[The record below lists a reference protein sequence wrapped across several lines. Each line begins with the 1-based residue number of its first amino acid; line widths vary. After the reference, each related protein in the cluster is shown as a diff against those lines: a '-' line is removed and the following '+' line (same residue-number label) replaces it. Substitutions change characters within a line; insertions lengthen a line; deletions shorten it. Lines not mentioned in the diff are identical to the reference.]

1 MTTGV
6 ALILFSCIF
15 LPYFSANLGFE
26 RFYHFSLLFLAP
38 LCIIGGE
45 AVWQGTSRLSNLFN
59 LSSNNGNKANN
70 PACLIFLTLAI
81 LIPYFLFNNSF
92 FYAFTS
98 RPASIALGPYKMDQ
112 YALFNQK
119 EVNAAAWFSKSVLSD
134 SEISADATGSLILF
148 QQLYGHV
155 NAISPIGKVLDNSY
169 VFLRTWNITHKEVL
183 VPAFQGVTHMYVPV
197 NLMNRPALAERF
209 NNSKVI
215 YSNGGSKILAP
226 ME

>member
-45 AVWQGTSRLSNLFN
+45 ALWQGTSRLSNLFK

-81 LIPYFLFNNSF
+81 LIPYFLFNSSF
-92 FYAFTS
+92 FYALAC
-98 RPASIALGPYKMDQ
+98 RPASIALGPYKIDQ

-119 EVNAAAWFSKSVLSD
+119 EVNASAWFSKSVLSD
-134 SEISADATGSLILF
+134 SEVYADATGGLLLF
-148 QQLYGHV
+148 QQLYGRV
-155 NAISPIGKVLDNSY
+155 YRGSLTGEVPNNAY

-183 VPAFQGVTHMYVPV
+183 VPEFQGVDHVYVPV
-197 NLMNRPALAERF
+197 HLMNRPAQAERF
-209 NNSKVI
+209 NNSRVI
-215 YSNGGSKILAP
+215 YSNGGSKVLAP